1 MPVTLA
7 QAKVAMATPFEQ
19 LVVDEFRRESFL
31 MDQLTFDN
39 AVSPGTGGSNLVY
52 GYTQLKTPATASFRE
67 INEEYTPSEAERSD
81 KTVKLKIFGGSYQID
96 RVIQDT
102 SGQINEAAFQAS
114 QKIKAAANLFH
125 NTIINGDSAVNT
137 KEFDGLNKLLTGT
150 STEFGTTEV
159 IDLTSMATQAAAFAF
174 LDRLDAFL
182 SELDG
187 KPSMLMG
194 NAKLMN
200 RIKSAARYAG
210 YLSQNEDAFGRKV
223 DAYDGIS
230 LVDLGYFAKVNAGVA
245 STTTV
250 VETVERTVDSVPT
263 KGLTDLFAVSLGLDG
278 FHGITP
284 TGDNAGIRAYLPNF
298 NSPGVVKTG
307 DVEMVAG
314 VALKA
319 TRKAGVLRNLKV
331 SN

>member
-19 LVVDEFRRESFL
+19 TVVDEFRRESFL

-52 GYTQLKTPATASFRE
+52 GYTQLKTPATAQFRD
-67 INEEYTPSEAERSD
+67 INQEYTPNEAERSD

-114 QKIKAAANLFH
+114 EKIKAAANLFH
-125 NTIINGDSAVNT
+125 NTVINGDSAVNAL
-137 KEFDGLNKLLTGT
+137 EFDGLNKLLTGT
-150 STEFGTTEV
+150 STELGTNK
-159 IDLTSMATQAAAFAF
+159 ILDLTDPALGKYDL
-174 LDRLDAFL
+174 LDYLDEFL
-182 SELDG
+182 SELTG
-187 KPSMLMG
+187 KPTMIMG
-194 NAKLMN
+194 NSKLIN
-200 RIKSAARYAG
+200 KIKSQARKAG
-210 YLSQNEDAFGRKV
+210 YFTQSEDAFGRKV
-223 DAYDGIS
+223 DGYDGIPF
-230 LVDLGYFAKVNAGVA
+230 LDLGYFSSVSGGTA
-245 STTTV
+245 STRPIV
-250 VETVERTVDSVPT
+250 DNVSRQVGSETIT
-263 KGLTDLFAVSLGLDG
+263 GLTDLYAVSLGLDG

-319 TRKAGVLRNLKV
+319 TRKAGVLRNIKV
-331 SN
+331 M

>member
-52 GYTQLKTPATASFRE
+52 GYTQLKTPATAQFRD
-67 INEEYTPSEAERSD
+67 INQEYTPNEAERSD

-125 NTIINGDSAVNT
+125 NTVINGDSAVNAL
-137 KEFDGLNKLLTGT
+137 EFDGLNKLLTGT
-150 STEFGTTEV
+150 STELGTNK
-159 IDLTSMATQAAAFAF
+159 ILDLTDPALGKYDL
-174 LDRLDAFL
+174 LDYLDEFL
-182 SELDG
+182 SELTG
-187 KPSMLMG
+187 KPTMIMG
-194 NAKLMN
+194 NSKLIN
-200 RIKSAARYAG
+200 KIKSQARKAG
-210 YLSQNEDAFGRKV
+210 YFTQSEDAFGRKV
-223 DAYDGIS
+223 DGYDGIPF
-230 LVDLGYFAKVNAGVA
+230 LDLGYFASVSDGTA
-245 STTTV
+245 STRPIV
-250 VETVERTVDSVPT
+250 DNVSRQVGSETIT
-263 KGLTDLFAVSLGLDG
+263 GLTDLYAVSLGLDG

-319 TRKAGVLRNLKV
+319 TRKAGVLRNIKV
-331 SN
+331 M

>member
-19 LVVDEFRRESFL
+19 TVVDEFRRESFL
-31 MDQLTFDN
+31 MDLLTFDN

-52 GYTQLKTPATASFRE
+52 GYTQLKTPATAQFRD
-67 INEEYTPSEAERSD
+67 INQEYSPNEAVRSD

-125 NTIINGDSAVNT
+125 NTVINGDSAVNPL
-137 KEFDGLNKLLTGT
+137 EFDGLNKLLTGT
-150 STEFGTTEV
+150 STELGTDS
-159 IDLTSMATQAAAFAF
+159 ILDLTDPTLGKFA
-174 LDRLDAFL
+174 LLDALDEFL
-182 SELDG
+182 SELTD
-187 KPSMLMG
+187 KPTMIMG
-194 NAKLMN
+194 NSKLIN
-200 RIKSAARYAG
+200 KIKSQARKAG
-210 YLSQNEDAFGRKV
+210 YMTQSEDAFGRKI
-223 DAYDGIS
+223 DGYDGIPF
-230 LVDLGYFAKVNAGVA
+230 LDLGYFATVSGGTA
-245 STTTV
+245 STRPIV
-250 VETVERTVDSVPT
+250 NNVSREVGSETVT
-263 KGLTDLFAVSLGLDG
+263 GLTDLYAVSLGLDG

-284 TGDNAGIRAYLPNF
+284 TGGNAGIRAYLPNF
-298 NSPGVVKTG
+298 NTPGVVKTG

-319 TRKAGVLRNLKV
+319 TRKAGVLRNIKV
-331 SN
+331 L

>member
-52 GYTQLKTPATASFRE
+52 GYTQLKTPATAQFRD
-67 INEEYTPSEAERSD
+67 INQEYTPNEAERSD

-125 NTIINGDSAVNT
+125 NAVIKGDSAVNAL
-137 KEFDGLNKLLTGT
+137 EFDGLNKLLTGT
-150 STEFGTTEV
+150 STELGTNK
-159 IDLTSMATQAAAFAF
+159 ILDLTDPALGKYDL
-174 LDRLDAFL
+174 LDYLDEFL
-182 SELDG
+182 SELTG
-187 KPSMLMG
+187 KPTMIMG
-194 NAKLMN
+194 NSKLIN
-200 RIKSAARYAG
+200 KIKSQARKAG
-210 YLSQNEDAFGRKV
+210 YFTQSEDAFGRKV
-223 DAYDGIS
+223 DGYDGIPF
-230 LVDLGYFAKVNAGVA
+230 LDLGYFASVSGGTA
-245 STTTV
+245 STRPIV
-250 VETVERTVDSVPT
+250 DNVSRQVGSETIT
-263 KGLTDLFAVSLGLDG
+263 GLTDLYAVSLGLDG

-319 TRKAGVLRNLKV
+319 TRKAGVLRNIKV
-331 SN
+331 M

>member
-19 LVVDEFRRESFL
+19 TVVDEFRRESFL

-52 GYTQLKTPATASFRE
+52 GYTQLKTPATAQFRD
-67 INEEYTPSEAERSD
+67 INQEYTPNEAERSD

-125 NTIINGDSAVNT
+125 NTVINGDSAVNAL
-137 KEFDGLNKLLTGT
+137 EFDGLNKLLTGT
-150 STEFGTTEV
+150 STELGTDK
-159 IDLTSMATQAAAFAF
+159 ILDLTDPALGKYDL
-174 LDRLDAFL
+174 LDYLDEFL
-182 SELDG
+182 SELTG
-187 KPSMLMG
+187 KPTMIMG
-194 NAKLMN
+194 NSKLIN
-200 RIKSAARYAG
+200 KIKSQARKAG
-210 YLSQNEDAFGRKV
+210 YFTQSEDAFGRKV
-223 DAYDGIS
+223 DGYDGIPF
-230 LVDLGYFAKVNAGVA
+230 LDLGYFASVSDGTA
-245 STTTV
+245 STRPIV
-250 VETVERTVDSVPT
+250 DNVSRQVGDETIT
-263 KGLTDLFAVSLGLDG
+263 GLTDLYAVSLGLDG

-319 TRKAGVLRNLKV
+319 TRKAGVLRNIKV
-331 SN
+331 M

>member
-19 LVVDEFRRESFL
+19 TVVDEFRRESFL

-52 GYTQLKTPATASFRE
+52 GYTQLKTPATAQFRD
-67 INEEYTPSEAERSD
+67 INQEYTPNEAERSD

-125 NTIINGDSAVNT
+125 NTVINGDSAVNAL
-137 KEFDGLNKLLTGT
+137 EFDGLNKLLTGT
-150 STEFGTTEV
+150 STELGTNK
-159 IDLTSMATQAAAFAF
+159 ILDLTDPALGKYDL
-174 LDRLDAFL
+174 LDYLDEFL
-182 SELDG
+182 SELTG
-187 KPSMLMG
+187 KPTMIMG
-194 NAKLMN
+194 NSKLIN
-200 RIKSAARYAG
+200 KIKSQARKAG
-210 YLSQNEDAFGRKV
+210 YFTQSEDAFGRKV
-223 DAYDGIS
+223 DGYDGIPF
-230 LVDLGYFAKVNAGVA
+230 LDLGYFASVSDGTA
-245 STTTV
+245 STRPIV
-250 VETVERTVDSVPT
+250 DNVSRQVGAETIT
-263 KGLTDLFAVSLGLDG
+263 GLTDLYAVSLGLDG

-319 TRKAGVLRNLKV
+319 TRKAGVLRNIKV
-331 SN
+331 M